1 MGLGWEGW
9 GGAGCP
15 ELSSLQASCAGTTIF
30 PRHKERPSEGGREP
44 RGAVCNHSSNLA
56 LEPRMWGGG
65 VEGISSPGD
74 PPPPTRPGC
83 QSCRR
88 ADLVLPGP
96 VWAGCSFVL
105 LPRGLEH
112 HTACEAQVRAV
123 LMPRQLLLLHKGS
136 PFKGGS
142 GWGCQRPD
150 NKRHRGATKGSV

>member
-1 MGLGWEGW
+1 MKMTRLRLKFLLPDVEAQQRCVREGW

-88 ADLVLPGP
+88 GRR
-96 VWAGCSFVL
+96 S
-105 LPRGLEH
+105 RGLSPRSYLGDSEREVVN
-112 HTACEAQVRAV
+112 AAPGV
-123 LMPRQLLLLHKGS
+123 LGIMTLDDG
-136 PFKGGS
+136 
-142 GWGCQRPD
+142 
-150 NKRHRGATKGSV
+150 